1 MIPRYKVKEIHDIW
15 KTDNKLE
22 TWLKVEMAHL
32 ESMSRNITDKTLTQD
47 EFNVI
52 KSNISI
58 DKDRW
63 KEIEEETRHDV
74 QAFVQMLE
82 ESVPDNCGRWIH
94 YGLTSSDVLDT
105 SLVIMC
111 KQSLDEVEKYCSLTL
126 FNLNKL
132 LKREEAKNKVLSRTH
147 GKAAE
152 VQEYRD
158 VFKRWIS
165 GLRRGYDSIRLVNPS

>member
-1 MIPRYKVKEIHDIW
+1 MTMIPRYKVKEIHDIW

-22 TWLKVEMAHL
+22 TWLNVEMAHL

-82 ESVPDNCGRWIH
+82 ESVPDNCG
-94 YGLTSSDVLDT
+94 SEEV
-105 SLVIMC
+105 SLA
-111 KQSLDEVEKYCSLTL
+111 DED
-126 FNLNKL
+126 L
-132 LKREEAKNKVLSRTH
+132 LPAPDPPHTDHHQL
-147 GKAAE
+147 
-152 VQEYRD
+152 QP
-158 VFKRWIS
+158 
-165 GLRRGYDSIRLVNPS
+165 LLVV